1 MFNAKKSQ
9 NIPKSLSKN
18 KKYDSE
24 DVVDQLFI
32 DFNSKCYLC
41 GDKVN
46 KDHRIEHFT
55 PHRNENENI
64 KYDWN
69 NLFLSCDYCNGIKS
83 DSYNFDGKDIINSV
97 NEKVEDYISHYFE
110 EFPILEP
117 ILELKIINKNN
128 QNTIELLNK
137 IYFGINTSSSSQVKK
152 REHLIKNIKDE
163 IGKFIIN
170 IYDLINIDKNKINET
185 KYFKSLVLDHF
196 ENDSA
201 FLEFKKE
208 YLRKYSNVKIKLEKI
223 LDQKIDL

>member
-1 MFNAKKSQ
+1 MFNAKKSP
-9 NIPKSLSKN
+9 NIPKSLSKK

-24 DVVDQLFI
+24 DVLSQLFI

-55 PHRNENENI
+55 PHRNENENL

-83 DSYNFDGKDIINSV
+83 DSYNFDGKNIINSV

-110 EFPILEP
+110 ELPILDP
-117 ILELKIINKNN
+117 VLDLKIINQHS

-137 IYFGINTSSSSQVKK
+137 IYFGSKNSSPSQVVKK
-152 REHLIKNIKDE
+152 ESLIKSIKNE
-163 IGKFIIN
+163 IGKFIIDIYNLFNSDTRN
-170 IYDLINIDKNKINET
+170 INQFNYSKVV
-185 KYFKSLVLDHF
+185 FLDHIQ
-196 ENDSA
+196 DSST
-201 FLEFKKE
+201 FIEFKRE
-208 YLRKYSNVKIKLEKI
+208 YLRKNIKVKIKLEKI